1 MESCIRI
8 SLSEYIDPDQSQRF
22 DHSGRNEI
30 WREPFPPA
38 RTCDNRT
45 PGKRS
50 PAHHLPYNALLSRNS
65 RILIIK
71 TIEGVF
77 CSVSDDVHKRTFS
90 RVRSLLLSK
99 RFLHISNLSRPKR
112 FQMPVTCRS

>member
-38 RTCDNRT
+38 RTCDTGATNVKVGPPPHCDPCGPHGWKKETVACTQEGRRKEPEKPTEERKEQEDSTQWVGGPDQVLAPIPRWRRIRVEWSNR
-45 PGKRS
+45 
-50 PAHHLPYNALLSRNS
+50 
-65 RILIIK
+65 
-71 TIEGVF
+71 
-77 CSVSDDVHKRTFS
+77 
-90 RVRSLLLSK
+90 
-99 RFLHISNLSRPKR
+99 
-112 FQMPVTCRS
+112 

>member
-38 RTCDNRT
+38 RTCDIYSFLLGEEILFYHSLPRL
-45 PGKRS
+45 PR
-50 PAHHLPYNALLSRNS
+50 HHDTS
-65 RILIIK
+65 
-71 TIEGVF
+71 G
-77 CSVSDDVHKRTFS
+77 
-90 RVRSLLLSK
+90 
-99 RFLHISNLSRPKR
+99 
-112 FQMPVTCRS
+112 MPLYPPW

>member
-38 RTCDNRT
+38 RTCDTRGPHLAR
-45 PGKRS
+45 PGWGSFKLVDR
-50 PAHHLPYNALLSRNS
+50 AAGGGFDRLLVTVHLRLCQCRASR
-65 RILIIK
+65 
-71 TIEGVF
+71 
-77 CSVSDDVHKRTFS
+77 
-90 RVRSLLLSK
+90 
-99 RFLHISNLSRPKR
+99 
-112 FQMPVTCRS
+112 

>member
-38 RTCDNRT
+38 RTCDRGQRIAGGRIGDGRRCESD
-45 PGKRS
+45 P
-50 PAHHLPYNALLSRNS
+50 LSEPSCIGMS
-65 RILIIK
+65 RHFRREK
-71 TIEGVF
+71 
-77 CSVSDDVHKRTFS
+77 
-90 RVRSLLLSK
+90 
-99 RFLHISNLSRPKR
+99 
-112 FQMPVTCRS
+112 

>member
-38 RTCDNRT
+38 RTCDRWQGLHGQYAHVRPEGSLPPT
-45 PGKRS
+45 PMDIWHMTDPPPLRSITCECIGLS
-50 PAHHLPYNALLSRNS
+50 PA
-65 RILIIK
+65 LIK
-71 TIEGVF
+71 
-77 CSVSDDVHKRTFS
+77 
-90 RVRSLLLSK
+90 SLV
-99 RFLHISNLSRPKR
+99 IAWP
-112 FQMPVTCRS
+112 

>member
-38 RTCDNRT
+38 RTCDTGATNVKVGPPPPQWVCGPDQVLAPIPRWRRIRVEWSNR
-45 PGKRS
+45 
-50 PAHHLPYNALLSRNS
+50 
-65 RILIIK
+65 
-71 TIEGVF
+71 
-77 CSVSDDVHKRTFS
+77 
-90 RVRSLLLSK
+90 
-99 RFLHISNLSRPKR
+99 
-112 FQMPVTCRS
+112 

>member
-38 RTCDNRT
+38 RTCDMAGYPPESRRESLGSHHTT
-45 PGKRS
+45 PS
-50 PAHHLPYNALLSRNS
+50 LP
-65 RILIIK
+65 
-71 TIEGVF
+71 
-77 CSVSDDVHKRTFS
+77 
-90 RVRSLLLSK
+90 
-99 RFLHISNLSRPKR
+99 
-112 FQMPVTCRS
+112 

>member
-38 RTCDNRT
+38 RTCDTGATNVKVG
-45 PGKRS
+45 PPPPCDPCGPHGKGSLWNARKKAGERS
-50 PAHHLPYNALLSRNS
+50 RRN
-65 RILIIK
+65 
-71 TIEGVF
+71 
-77 CSVSDDVHKRTFS
+77 
-90 RVRSLLLSK
+90 
-99 RFLHISNLSRPKR
+99 P
-112 FQMPVTCRS
+112 

>member
-38 RTCDNRT
+38 RTCDTFTFDTASDFLPPESIVNLPELLQT
-45 PGKRS
+45 PS
-50 PAHHLPYNALLSRNS
+50 PLCELVLCKYVLP
-65 RILIIK
+65 
-71 TIEGVF
+71 
-77 CSVSDDVHKRTFS
+77 
-90 RVRSLLLSK
+90 
-99 RFLHISNLSRPKR
+99 
-112 FQMPVTCRS
+112 

>member
-38 RTCDNRT
+38 RTCDST
-45 PGKRS
+45 ETARS
-50 PAHHLPYNALLSRNS
+50 RRARDSDKGVLGRRPCILPNS
-65 RILIIK
+65 RTL
-71 TIEGVF
+71 G
-77 CSVSDDVHKRTFS
+77 H
-90 RVRSLLLSK
+90 L
-99 RFLHISNLSRPKR
+99 
-112 FQMPVTCRS
+112 